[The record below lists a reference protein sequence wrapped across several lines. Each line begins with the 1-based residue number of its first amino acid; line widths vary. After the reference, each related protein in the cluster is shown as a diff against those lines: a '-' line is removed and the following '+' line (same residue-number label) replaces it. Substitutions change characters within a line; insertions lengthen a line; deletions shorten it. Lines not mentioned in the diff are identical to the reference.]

1 MIFQTFLLTLFASC
15 FDDDEMPPWTS
26 WPLSLLRI
34 WPFLYCIAL
43 LSLRLAHFF
52 ASSGLVCV
60 DSLTLVNG
68 YLREHFHFVFVS
80 KI

>member
-1 MIFQTFLLTLFASC
+1 MIFRTFLLTLFASC

-34 WPFLYCIAL
+34 WPFLSYC
-43 LSLRLAHFF
+43 SFEFSFGSFF

-60 DSLTLVNG
+60 DSLSLVNG